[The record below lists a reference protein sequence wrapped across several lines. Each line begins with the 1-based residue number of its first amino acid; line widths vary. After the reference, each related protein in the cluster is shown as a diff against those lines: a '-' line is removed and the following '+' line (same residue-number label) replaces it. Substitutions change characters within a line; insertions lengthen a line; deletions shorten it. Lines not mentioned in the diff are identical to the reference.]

1 MLLKKFKFKKVNST
15 NDIAINLI
23 KKNKKDKGFVI
34 SDFQKKGRGRQGN
47 KWISFK
53 GNLFVSVFFKIE
65 NINLSLQEFSALNGN
80 LIINLLSFYTKADF
94 KLKSPNDIIVNGKKI
109 CGILQETIIVNNIK
123 YLIVGVGLNLIKKPI
138 IKNYPTISLNELT
151 KKNFKIEN
159 IVNKLK
165 KIYEIFLKD
174 IYSAKLINFK
184 KISNKYII

>member
-1 MLLKKFKFKKVNST
+1 M
-15 NDIAINLI
+15 
-23 KKNKKDKGFVI
+23 
-34 SDFQKKGRGRQGN
+34 
-47 KWISFK
+47 SFK
-53 GNLFVSVFFKIE
+53 SPPLEEKRSCLFLCSPSV
-65 NINLSLQEFSALNGN
+65 
-80 LIINLLSFYTKADF
+80 YT
-94 KLKSPNDIIVNGKKI
+94 
-109 CGILQETIIVNNIK
+109 IK
-123 YLIVGVGLNLIKKPI
+123 YPESKKPI

>member
-1 MLLKKFKFKKVNST
+1 M
-15 NDIAINLI
+15 
-23 KKNKKDKGFVI
+23 
-34 SDFQKKGRGRQGN
+34 
-47 KWISFK
+47 
-53 GNLFVSVFFKIE
+53 
-65 NINLSLQEFSALNGN
+65 
-80 LIINLLSFYTKADF
+80 
-94 KLKSPNDIIVNGKKI
+94 
-109 CGILQETIIVNNIK
+109 
-123 YLIVGVGLNLIKKPI
+123 IVGVGLNLIKKPI